1 MSTQVPRRVGLF
13 VGMVQLFFAL
23 TWTVY
28 VAYLPQLA
36 AQVGLPKSAVIQ
48 LLMLDQLVFVLADYA
63 CGVASDR
70 MARLHGRIGP
80 AVLAM
85 TVASACA
92 FVLLPVVAPM
102 ATAPVFIGLTVVW
115 AIGSS
120 ALRAPPMN
128 LIGRY
133 APKPRQPALLAMSML
148 GLGLASA
155 VAPYLGAALRDIDPR
170 VPFLLSAV
178 ALSLATLGIVAAERA
193 LQAGRSGH
201 ADARAVDAKAHA
213 DADADADACATAT
226 AQATIA
232 PAPPTPPG
240 LGGAPWGP
248 WLAAAALATLAFQ
261 LHVFFNS
268 GGLYLKHGGAANL
281 QHLAP
286 VFWVGFNLALWP
298 ASLATRRWGALKVM
312 GTAGLVAGCGS
323 ALAVASG
330 GLAMLVAAQAL
341 AGAAWAGVLMAA
353 FAAALAFGHTGRE
366 GQVSGA
372 LSSTLALAALL
383 RMAATAVG
391 AAQWPADDSAR
402 VALLWAP
409 SVLWLLVGA
418 ALLEGARRWGR
429 PVAPPAQAITRPP

>member
-48 LLMLDQLVFVLADYA
+48 LLMLDQLVFLVADYA

-70 MARLHGRIGP
+70 LARLHGRIGP

-85 TVASACA
+85 TVASALA
-92 FVLLPVVAPM
+92 FVLLPLVAPM
-102 ATAPVFIGLTVVW
+102 ASAPVFIGLTVVW

-133 APKPRQPALLAMSML
+133 APKPSQPALLAMSML

-155 VAPYLGAALRDIDPR
+155 AAPYLGAALRDIDPR

-178 ALSLATLGIVAAERA
+178 ALCLTTLGIVAAERA
-193 LQAGRSGH
+193 LQAGGSGH
-201 ADARAVDAKAHA
+201 ADARAVDAKA
-213 DADADADACATAT
+213 DACATTTTTAT
-226 AQATIA
+226 A
-232 PAPPTPPG
+232 PTPPG

-268 GGLYLKHGGAANL
+268 SGLYLKHGGAANL

-298 ASLATRRWGALKVM
+298 ASLATRRWGALSVM
-312 GTAGLVAGCGS
+312 GTAALVAAGGS

-330 GLAMLVAAQAL
+330 GLATLVLAQAL
-341 AGAAWAGVLMAA
+341 AGVAWAGVLMAA

-366 GQVSGA
+366 GRVSGA
-372 LSSTLALAALL
+372 LSSVLALAALL
-383 RMAATAVG
+383 RMGATAAG
-391 AAQWPADDSAR
+391 AAQWPTDGDAR
-402 VALLWAP
+402 LALWWAP
-409 SVLWLLVGA
+409 SALWLLAGA
-418 ALLEGARRWGR
+418 AVLQGARRWGR
-429 PVAPPAQAITRPP
+429 PTAPPAQAVTRPP